1 MVFHSATDA
10 RRSWLKNL
18 GVTVAVL
25 LAGVAGFAPRAFAD
39 AADDTKAG
47 NTEKIQPANK
57 GTIVIGD
64 DSIDPN
70 QPLRPDF
77 TINVNVSG
85 EPDPSGLYKVDA
97 LGNVSI
103 RYAGIM
109 TPVSVKGL
117 TPAQAQ
123 DAIASILKI
132 YIKNPVVKVTI
143 MDTPRPS
150 VFIGGAVQH
159 NGQIIIN
166 SDTTLLD
173 VITRAEY
180 TDASDLSQIKII
192 RKDQAAPIY
201 VDFDK
206 FIHSKRG
213 EKVDESLNP
222 LLKDKDRIW
231 VTGRATP
238 GATGTISVFG
248 EVMHPTASVPL
259 RSTAPM
265 TIREVINLSG
275 GATLT
280 ADRHRVS
287 IRRSGVDKPLIIDLD
302 KAEQGDLVNNIEL
315 KPDDTVYIEKLENNA
330 YININGGFVRPGK
343 LVYDKRTTLTQAI
356 AESGGVAPYARTKK
370 GYIQRHPDNDPKHFR
385 SIEFNFNDMLAGKA
399 PDIEL
404 QAGDA
409 IYIEPGN
416 PPRPALGPLEY
427 LGAFGSAATT
437 FYFLRH

>member
-1 MVFHSATDA
+1 MVFHSATNTL
-10 RRSWLKNL
+10 RCTLRNL
-18 GVTVAVL
+18 GVTAAAL
-25 LAGVAGFAPRAFAD
+25 LIGVAGFAPRAFAD

-47 NTEKIQPANK
+47 NTEKAQPANK
-57 GTIVIGD
+57 GAIVIGD

-70 QPLRPDF
+70 QALRPEF
-77 TINVNVSG
+77 TVNVTVSG

-97 LGNVSI
+97 LGNISI

-109 TPVSVKGL
+109 TPVSVKGM

-123 DAIASILKI
+123 DAVASFLKT

-143 MDTPRPS
+143 MEVPRPT
-150 VFIGGAVQH
+150 VFIGGAVRL
-159 NGQIIIN
+159 NGQVIIN

-192 RKDQAAPIY
+192 RKDQATPIY

-231 VTGRATP
+231 VTGRATL

-248 EVMHPTASVPL
+248 EVAHPTATVPL

-275 GATLT
+275 GATQT

-315 KPDDTVYIEKLENNA
+315 KPDDTVYVEKLENNA

-343 LVYDKRTTLTQAI
+343 LVYDKRTTLLQAI
-356 AESGGVAPYARTKK
+356 AESGGVAPYAKIRK
-370 GYIQRHPDNDPKHFR
+370 GYIQRHPDNDPKHSR
-385 SIEFNFNDMLAGKA
+385 IIPFNYDEILNAKVQ
-399 PDIEL
+399 DIEL

-409 IYIEPGN
+409 
-416 PPRPALGPLEY
+416 L
-427 LGAFGSAATT
+427 
-437 FYFLRH
+437 